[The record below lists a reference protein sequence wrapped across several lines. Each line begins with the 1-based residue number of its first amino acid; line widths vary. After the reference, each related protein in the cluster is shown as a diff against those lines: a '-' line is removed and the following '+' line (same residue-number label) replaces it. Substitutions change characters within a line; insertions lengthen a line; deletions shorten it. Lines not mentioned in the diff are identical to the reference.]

1 MNWSYLVGIIFSF
14 LGMVVLDFRHRLAY
28 WHDARR
34 TVRTVL
40 IMTIVFIVWDIFG
53 ISLGI
58 FFSGRSRYMSGVYLF
73 SEFPLEE
80 PLFLLFLSY
89 FSLVVYRTGVRR
101 WRRI

>member
-34 TVRTVL
+34 AVLTVL
-40 IMTIVFIVWDIFG
+40 IMTSVFIVWDICG

-89 FSLVVYRTGVRR
+89 FSLVVYRAGVKR
-101 WRRI
+101 W

>member
-1 MNWSYLVGIIFSF
+1 MNWLYLAGIIFSF
-14 LGMVVLDFRHRLAY
+14 IGMVVLDFRHRLAY

-34 TVRTVL
+34 TVQTVL
-40 IMTIVFIVWDIFG
+40 IMTIVFIVWDFFG

-80 PLFLLFLSY
+80 LLFLLFLSY

-101 WRRI
+101 W

>member
-1 MNWSYLVGIIFSF
+1 MNWLYLVGIIFSF

-28 WHDARR
+28 WHDPRR
-34 TVRTVL
+34 TVLTVL

-89 FSLVVYRTGVRR
+89 FSLVVYRTGVKR
-101 WRRI
+101 W